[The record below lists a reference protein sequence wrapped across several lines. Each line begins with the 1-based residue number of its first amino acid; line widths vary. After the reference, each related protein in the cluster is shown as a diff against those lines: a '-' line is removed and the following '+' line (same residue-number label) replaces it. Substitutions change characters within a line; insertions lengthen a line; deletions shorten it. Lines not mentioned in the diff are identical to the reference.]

1 MGVDCATIGRV
12 RLVQESRGYVDNS
25 PSIKMLG
32 WNVETHI
39 SQSQEKEKLLTIY
52 DVSIRSK
59 DNKTSSG
66 Q

>member
-25 PSIKMLG
+25 PSIKILG
-32 WNVETHI
+32 WKGETHI
-39 SQSQEKEKLLTIY
+39 WQSQEKERLLTIY
-52 DVSIRSK
+52 YKSIRSK